1 MLILLAAIFVLH
13 IIGIILLL
21 VATIDNAWWVA
32 NDLSTDVW
40 FRWIQTAGVWNT
52 TDLPTGSHYPTDYLQ
67 AVQASS
73 VLACIFSIL
82 GIFVFVA
89 QLFTLPK
96 GERFTISGI
105 FQLLACL
112 CIMIAASIYT
122 DKFHIDENF
131 GWYGHCYILAWISFS
146 LTFISSIT
154 YFVLRK
160 KTA

>member
-1 MLILLAAIFVLH
+1 PAE
-13 IIGIILLL
+13 
-21 VATIDNAWWVA
+21 
-32 NDLSTDVW
+32 
-40 FRWIQTAGVWNT
+40 
-52 TDLPTGSHYPTDYLQ
+52 YLQ

-89 QLFTLPK
+89 QLFTLSK
-96 GERFTISGI
+96 GKRFTLSGI

-112 CIMIAASIYT
+112 SIMIAASIYT
-122 DKFHIDENF
+122 DRFHISENN
-131 GWYGHCYILAWISFS
+131 GWYGHCFILAWISFAI
-146 LTFISSIT
+146 TFISSIT

>member
-1 MLILLAAIFVLH
+1 MLILLGGIFVLH
-13 IIGIILLL
+13 IIGIILLV
-21 VATIDNAWWVA
+21 VATVDNAWWVT
-32 NDLSTDVW
+32 DTVSTDVW
-40 FRWIQTAGVWNT
+40 VRWTLQNGVWNS
-52 TDLPTGSHYPTDYLQ
+52 TDLPTGPSYPQDYLQ

-89 QLFTLPK
+89 QLFTLEK
-96 GERFTISGI
+96 GKRFTISGI
-105 FQLLACL
+105 FQILACL

-122 DKFHIDENF
+122 DRFHLDEKN
-131 GWYGHCYILAWISFS
+131 GSYGHCFILAWIAFA
-146 LTFISSIT
+146 LTFISSII